1 MKMNFERLGQCGIF
15 RSIFTEKDT
24 IAIVFK
30 ILAWER
36 RRNTLLYWLRRG
48 FNKNKKKGDVYME
61 RFEINLDEINELED
75 IELPAGGS
83 GFGCTCSGAAVE
95 KQ

>member
-1 MKMNFERLGQCGIF
+1 
-15 RSIFTEKDT
+15 
-24 IAIVFK
+24 
-30 ILAWER
+30 
-36 RRNTLLYWLRRG
+36 
-48 FNKNKKKGDVYME
+48 ME